1 MNNLVRYIGDSIS
14 NIPNIERDLP
24 ITIFAIIIVSI
35 FNPRVAVC
43 TIGALIVVGVIYLLV
58 SCIKYLFL
66 YKERIVTYKNFKS
79 FLESQYRVTNNVQNN
94 IELQL
99 SNIVHDIFFRTKIPN
114 SINDE
119 FKKLLDALFSGFN
132 SSSVWNCDVRD
143 SNLESRKNVKFRKYD
158 FLKLYEIYGIVNFT
172 ISFRNCKLHFT
183 PFVCFY
189 EKNKNISI
197 INWDKISIA
206 FKEYKSSEESYREIK
221 GAKPIY
227 YNYLHQRVDG
237 GPDRRYNYN
246 PATPVYRHA
255 IYRVVVE
262 KDEFIIVFANHT
274 TGNQFSNLINTYQGL
289 IKNFRSQMPIGVNNL
304 DVSKDEIASLFR
316 EIIVSK
322 GTQILEKNV
331 FVSILSDYKV
341 FREKTNMRK
350 ILKALSDDNYWKDI
364 LSPDCTYYTLN
375 EISDKL
381 ISSHNFDEKETLETL
396 AYIGYGL
403 QLKK

>member
-1 MNNLVRYIGDSIS
+1 MKNIVRYIGDSIS
-14 NIPNIERDLP
+14 NIPNIKRDFS
-24 ITIFAIIIVSI
+24 ISIFAIIFFSI
-35 FNPRVAVC
+35 FNPIFAAC
-43 TIGALIVVGVIYLLV
+43 LIGALAVVDVIYLLV
-58 SCIKYLFL
+58 LCIKYLFL
-66 YKERIVTYKNFKS
+66 YKESIITYKNFKS
-79 FLESQYRVTNNVQNN
+79 FLESQYRVTNNVQKN

-132 SSSVWNCDVRD
+132 SSSVWSCDVSD
-143 SNLESRKNVKFRKYD
+143 SNLESRKNVKFSKNE
-158 FLKLYEIYGIVNFT
+158 FLKIHEIYGIDNFT
-172 ISFRNCKLHFT
+172 LSFRNGKLHFT
-183 PFVCFY
+183 PFICFY
-189 EKNKNISI
+189 EKDKNISI
-197 INWDKISIA
+197 INWNRICIE
-206 FKEYKSSEESYREIK
+206 FKGTQSLEESYREIK
-221 GAKPIY
+221 GAEPIY
-227 YNYLHQRVDG
+227 HIYLHQRVDG

-246 PATPVYRHA
+246 PSTPVYRHS

-262 KDEFIIVFANHT
+262 KDEFNIVFANRIL
-274 TGNQFSNLINTYQGL
+274 GEQFSNLINTYQGL

-322 GTQILEKNV
+322 GTQILDKNV

>member
-1 MNNLVRYIGDSIS
+1 MKNIVRYIGDSIS
-14 NIPNIERDLP
+14 NIPNIKRDLP

-35 FNPRVAVC
+35 FNPIVAVC
-43 TIGALIVVGVIYLLV
+43 TIGALIVVGALYLLV

-66 YKERIVTYKNFKS
+66 YKESIVTYKNFKS
-79 FLESQYRVTNNVQNN
+79 FLESQYRITNNVQNN

-119 FKKLLDALFSGFN
+119 FKKLSDELFPGFN
-132 SSSVWNCDVRD
+132 SSSVWSYDVSD
-143 SNLESRKNVKFRKYD
+143 SNLESRKNVKFSKNE
-158 FLKLYEIYGIVNFT
+158 FLKLHEIYGIDNFT
-172 ISFRNCKLHFT
+172 LSFRYWKLHFT

-197 INWDKISIA
+197 INWDRISIA
-206 FKEYKSSEESYREIK
+206 FKEYKRLEEKYREIK

-227 YNYLHQRVDG
+227 YS
-237 GPDRRYNYN
+237 
-246 PATPVYRHA
+246 VYEYA
-255 IYRVVVE
+255 IYLVAVE
-262 KDEFIIVFANHT
+262 KDEFNIAFANIIL
-274 TGNQFSNLINTYQGL
+274 GNQFFNLINTYQKL
-289 IKNFRSQMPIGVNNL
+289 FNKNRSQILANFNKQRIGVNNL